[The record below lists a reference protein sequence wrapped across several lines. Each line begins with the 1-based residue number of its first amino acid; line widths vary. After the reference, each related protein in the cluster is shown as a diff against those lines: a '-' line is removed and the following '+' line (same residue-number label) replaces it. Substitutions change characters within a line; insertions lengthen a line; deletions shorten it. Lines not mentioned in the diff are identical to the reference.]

1 VGSAVALS
9 DTFFNDVGGAVSNI
23 FASQGYKYK
32 AEGERD
38 QEAQYTA
45 WSTGIKEV
53 QADRDLSNSLG
64 ETKADVAGGKSES
77 TFNRVSRLAMT
88 LTEPPPKLA

>member
-1 VGSAVALS
+1 MSAVRSAIYLLR
-9 DTFFNDVGGAVSNI
+9 
-23 FASQGYKYK
+23 K
-32 AEGERD
+32 ATSTRRKARRD

-64 ETKADVAGGKSES
+64 ETKTDVAGGKSES
-77 TFNRVSRLAMT
+77 TFNHVSRRDDPHRAA
-88 LTEPPPKLA
+88 PKLA